1 MLSANA
7 MFTTRWLAWQVMAS
21 KYVLE
26 GYSIS
31 DNSATATLQVFEFR
45 KVLISYYVKSI
56 IYYAI
61 RSPKLLNWLQSVAI
75 EEALEHTLDRQ
86 FVDLDPVFNH
96 NLDDDYDFR
105 AAGITRASFWNVYGE
120 WIQFCC
126 EKRRQQMQAA
136 LNEKSTPKKT
146 VPTPAATVP
155 TTTAPSAGLPPGPLP
170 VVAPLQSSMA
180 STSAGNGGGTTARVA
195 FGEGVFTVKQD
206 GQTSGSSAVPPPQ
219 QSSKSEGESSANGGG
234 GAGPTTSSGTSNGN
248 GNGGSTNQQFFVSGR
263 DSLVTSLCMALAL
276 LARRTLATASHSSTC
291 GVEFFLHGLHA
302 LFKGDFRITS
312 TRDEWVFADMELL
325 HGVVAPAVRMSLK
338 LHQDHF
344 LCPDE
349 YDDYGALF
357 NAIDYHTKELVISHE
372 ADPLWRNAVL
382 RGTPNLLALRHVM
395 DDGSDEYRVIR
406 LSKRFLSFRVIKLNR
421 ECVRGLW
428 AGQQQE
434 LIYLRNRNPERGSIQ
449 NAKQALRNII
459 NSSCDQPIGYPI
471 YVSPLTTSYAETN
484 PQLCR
489 IIGGEITLEKI
500 QHMLISF
507 WNRVRQRC
515 REGCSSG
522 SAIIDNEMGEIQG
535 VYCNTP
541 TPNNTLSG
549 TAGTL
554 SYGSQNMSLSG
565 AAAANRGSL
574 ASINKPT
581 SSTLLAGFLNR
592 ERDSERDTLR
602 DRAGVTKRNMS
613 SSSKDRIDR
622 ALAASKRES
631 FKEALASGSGGL
643 AAASGS
649 NNSSLKQQES
659 VESTSNAKSNA
670 SSSVNLNMPP
680 SNSGMTSSSV
690 MFTLS
695 PPGDNSYTIF
705 SMTEGGLHQQQQG
718 ATGSSGSGGIVERS
732 MDLKAMRE
740 KSRSGDGEDSAPAST
755 QWVNAPPAI
764 GLNRKVII
772 VDAAQIYDCLDLG
785 RRIDVIWPSEQFRS
799 LGGRSSWKEWTPQEG
814 MVGITVHYWQ
824 PNHPDHHFRSN
835 VNRTILLVRIGE
847 RFVPIGEKGVKEY
860 NTIGLMGTGMS
871 KQSSTEGVPVPVT
884 VSEELPAVPPL
895 EVADAVVCCVVE
907 ADGGKAA
914 NDSQPAEVDSTVA
927 IV

>member
-1 MLSANA
+1 M
-7 MFTTRWLAWQVMAS
+7 
-21 KYVLE
+21 
-26 GYSIS
+26 
-31 DNSATATLQVFEFR
+31 
-45 KVLISYYVKSI
+45 
-56 IYYAI
+56 
-61 RSPKLLNWLQSVAI
+61 
-75 EEALEHTLDRQ
+75 
-86 FVDLDPVFNH
+86 
-96 NLDDDYDFR
+96 
-105 AAGITRASFWNVYGE
+105 
-120 WIQFCC
+120 
-126 EKRRQQMQAA
+126 
-136 LNEKSTPKKT
+136 
-146 VPTPAATVP
+146 
-155 TTTAPSAGLPPGPLP
+155 
-170 VVAPLQSSMA
+170 
-180 STSAGNGGGTTARVA
+180 
-195 FGEGVFTVKQD
+195 
-206 GQTSGSSAVPPPQ
+206 
-219 QSSKSEGESSANGGG
+219 
-234 GAGPTTSSGTSNGN
+234 
-248 GNGGSTNQQFFVSGR
+248 
-263 DSLVTSLCMALAL
+263 
-276 LARRTLATASHSSTC
+276 
-291 GVEFFLHGLHA
+291 EFFLHGLHA

-349 YDDYGALF
+349 YDDYEALY

-500 QHMLISF
+500 VVMVNGFFH
-507 WNRVRQRC
+507 RVRQRC

-565 AAAANRGSL
+565 AANRGSL

-581 SSTLLAGFLNR
+581 SSTLLAGLLIR
-592 ERDSERDTLR
+592 ERDSERDVLR
-602 DRAGVTKRNMS
+602 DRAGVTKRNLS
-613 SSSKDRIDR
+613 SNSKDRIDR

-631 FKEALASGSGGL
+631 FKEALAGGSGLG
-643 AAASGS
+643 AAGVGSS

-659 VESTSNAKSNA
+659 VESTSGNAKSNA
-670 SSSVNLNMPP
+670 SSSMNLNMPNTSATTAP
-680 SNSGMTSSSV
+680 TSSSV
-690 MFTLS
+690 MLTLS
-695 PPGDNSYTIF
+695 PPSENSYTIF
-705 SMTEGGLHQQQQG
+705 SMTEVSSAERLDSG
-718 ATGSSGSGGIVERS
+718 AMATAKDRSSRANDTDEQPSQ
-732 MDLKAMRE
+732 
-740 KSRSGDGEDSAPAST
+740 T
-755 QWVNAPPAI
+755 QWINAPPVI
-764 GLNRKVII
+764 GLNKKVII
-772 VDAAQIYDCLDLG
+772 VDAAQ
-785 RRIDVIWPSEQFRS
+785 
-799 LGGRSSWKEWTPQEG
+799 
-814 MVGITVHYWQ
+814 
-824 PNHPDHHFRSN
+824 
-835 VNRTILLVRIGE
+835 
-847 RFVPIGEKGVKEY
+847 
-860 NTIGLMGTGMS
+860 
-871 KQSSTEGVPVPVT
+871 
-884 VSEELPAVPPL
+884 VS
-895 EVADAVVCCVVE
+895 
-907 ADGGKAA
+907 
-914 NDSQPAEVDSTVA
+914 
-927 IV
+927 

>member
-1 MLSANA
+1 
-7 MFTTRWLAWQVMAS
+7 
-21 KYVLE
+21 
-26 GYSIS
+26 
-31 DNSATATLQVFEFR
+31 
-45 KVLISYYVKSI
+45 
-56 IYYAI
+56 
-61 RSPKLLNWLQSVAI
+61 
-75 EEALEHTLDRQ
+75 
-86 FVDLDPVFNH
+86 
-96 NLDDDYDFR
+96 
-105 AAGITRASFWNVYGE
+105 
-120 WIQFCC
+120 
-126 EKRRQQMQAA
+126 
-136 LNEKSTPKKT
+136 
-146 VPTPAATVP
+146 
-155 TTTAPSAGLPPGPLP
+155 
-170 VVAPLQSSMA
+170 
-180 STSAGNGGGTTARVA
+180 
-195 FGEGVFTVKQD
+195 
-206 GQTSGSSAVPPPQ
+206 
-219 QSSKSEGESSANGGG
+219 
-234 GAGPTTSSGTSNGN
+234 
-248 GNGGSTNQQFFVSGR
+248 
-263 DSLVTSLCMALAL
+263 MALAL
-276 LARRTLATASHSSTC
+276 LARRTLATASHSSSC

-484 PQLCR
+484 AQLCR

-500 QHMLISF
+500 QHMIISL
-507 WNRVRQRC
+507 WNRIRQRC

-522 SAIIDNEMGEIQG
+522 SAIIDNEMAEIQG

-565 AAAANRGSL
+565 AANRGSL

-592 ERDSERDTLR
+592 ERDAERDTLR
-602 DRAGVTKRNMS
+602 DRAGVTKRNLS
-613 SSSKDRIDR
+613 SNSKDRIDR

-631 FKEALASGSGGL
+631 FKEALASGSGMNV
-643 AAASGS
+643 SGG

-659 VESTSNAKSNA
+659 LESTSGNAKSN
-670 SSSVNLNMPP
+670 
-680 SNSGMTSSSV
+680 TSSSMNLSMPNTSTAMNSSV
-690 MFTLS
+690 MLTLS
-695 PPGDNSYTIF
+695 PPDESSYMIY
-705 SMTEGGLHQQQQG
+705 SMTEPTST
-718 ATGSSGSGGIVERS
+718 ADTTNT
-732 MDLKAMRE
+732 KE
-740 KSRSGDGEDSAPAST
+740 KNRANEAEDPGQSQS
-755 QWVNAPPAI
+755 QWNNAPLSI
-764 GLNRKVII
+764 GLNKKAII
-772 VDAAQIYDCLDLG
+772 VDATQVCRYC
-785 RRIDVIWPSEQFRS
+785 S
-799 LGGRSSWKEWTPQEG
+799 
-814 MVGITVHYWQ
+814 H
-824 PNHPDHHFRSN
+824 
-835 VNRTILLVRIGE
+835 IG
-847 RFVPIGEKGVKEY
+847 
-860 NTIGLMGTGMS
+860 
-871 KQSSTEGVPVPVT
+871 
-884 VSEELPAVPPL
+884 
-895 EVADAVVCCVVE
+895 
-907 ADGGKAA
+907 
-914 NDSQPAEVDSTVA
+914 
-927 IV
+927 